1 MAWTSPSQ
9 PIEVI
14 PEGSML
20 SFKASGSIYAGQAV
34 VPTDDMKVGV
44 PNSTSA
50 NGIGIA
56 AYDASDGETVL
67 VWGPGNIVKAM
78 ISGSG
83 SDTIGV
89 GLKYSKGYLDTNGTG
104 RVMGILL
111 EAPSSLPGVGK
122 VLLL

>member
-9 PIEVI
+9 PIEIV

-20 SFKASGSIYAGQAV
+20 PFKASGTIYAGQAV
-34 VPTDDMKVGV
+34 VPADNMKVYV
-44 PNSTSA
+44 PDSTSA

-83 SDTIGV
+83 SNTV
-89 GLKYSKGYLDTNGTG
+89 GAELKYSHGYLDVNGTG
-104 RVMGILL
+104 RTMAILL